1 MWRPHR
7 QKYGCYPG
15 NTCIFWGHTLHYE
28 AKQKPVWVCMRRKCI
43 FMCKEGW
50 DEVGKIVCVQPVRL
64 CVCARTCVCVCVHGC
79 IRWCLVTSAVL
90 LDGSW
95 AQWGCRSLRLRRWKQ
110 RSRPGLVGQ
119 DISSLNAQIQSHT
132 CKDINTNC
140 LNSTYTPQTYAS
152 HTWRM

>member
-15 NTCIFWGHTLHYE
+15 NTLYFGVTHYTM
-28 AKQKPVWVCMRRKCI
+28 KQNKDLYGC
-43 FMCKEGW
+43 
-50 DEVGKIVCVQPVRL
+50 VCVGNVSLCVKRGEMRWVRSCVCSL
-64 CVCARTCVCVCVHGC
+64 CVCVCVRVRVCVCVHGC